1 MGLAWP
7 LSLTQP
13 SVPAETDD
21 QVGRKCLADA
31 RWDVQLAIERFLER
45 PPAEA
50 PPERTKSSPKP
61 PAAPPP
67 ESSSED
73 EGDGAGIARN
83 WNPPWDHR
91 KEPDFVS
98 RQASADAA
106 AKVLFPLSESMGR
119 KCEQWKELEQ
129 MYSTHAAF
137 RADCQDDLEYT
148 VMTVRWPACPWLTHA
163 ASADRGCG
171 GAQHG
176 GAVLLRMATEK
187 FVHKPVRDWLQEQQ
201 FAPHEIDS
209 IQQRCE
215 QR

>member
-1 MGLAWP
+1 M
-7 LSLTQP
+7 
-13 SVPAETDD
+13 
-21 QVGRKCLADA
+21 
-31 RWDVQLAIERFLER
+31 QLAIERFLER

-98 RQASADAA
+98 RQAPSDAA

-148 VMTVRWPACPWLTHA
+148 VMTVRRPACLCLVGARALTEDVLAHSMVGRCSCA
-163 ASADRGCG
+163 WRRRSSYTNQSGVGCRSSSLRRTKSTPSNSDASKG
-171 GAQHG
+171 
-176 GAVLLRMATEK
+176 
-187 FVHKPVRDWLQEQQ
+187 
-201 FAPHEIDS
+201 EIDGLYHVTDRS
-209 IQQRCE
+209 RYRQSLRLARAQ
-215 QR
+215 

>member
-1 MGLAWP
+1 M
-7 LSLTQP
+7 
-13 SVPAETDD
+13 
-21 QVGRKCLADA
+21 
-31 RWDVQLAIERFLER
+31 QLAIERFLER

-148 VMTVRWPACPWLTHA
+148 VMTVRRPACLCLVGARALTEDVLAHSMVGRCSCA
-163 ASADRGCG
+163 WRRRSSYTNQSGIGCRSSSLRRTRSTPSSSDASKG
-171 GAQHG
+171 
-176 GAVLLRMATEK
+176 
-187 FVHKPVRDWLQEQQ
+187 
-201 FAPHEIDS
+201 EIDGLYHVTDRS
-209 IQQRCE
+209 RYRQSLRLARAQ
-215 QR
+215 

>member
-1 MGLAWP
+1 MAAF
-7 LSLTQP
+7 TDTTA

-148 VMTVRWPACPWLTHA
+148 VMTVRWPACPWWPTPRQLTEDVLAHSMA
-163 ASADRGCG
+163 GRCSCAWRRRSLYTNRSGIGCRSSSS
-171 GAQHG
+171 H
-176 GAVLLRMATEK
+176 RT
-187 FVHKPVRDWLQEQQ
+187 R
-201 FAPHEIDS
+201 
-209 IQQRCE
+209 
-215 QR
+215 